1 MTGTLDGK
9 VALITGAAR
18 GQGRAH
24 AARLA
29 AAGADII
36 AVDRC
41 AQIPEVPWPL
51 ATPEDLR
58 ETAALVESQ
67 GRRCLTLMADVRD
80 ARQMEAAVAAG
91 LEAFG
96 HIDIVVANAG
106 AGSYARAWELT
117 EAEWDAVVD
126 TNLKGAWI
134 TCRAAIPSMI
144 ERGAGGSLILV
155 SSTAGLRPYA
165 HMAHYVA
172 AKHGVVG
179 LARALAVE
187 LAPYRIRVNALHPT
201 SVDTGMIQNEAT
213 YRLFR
218 PDLEHP
224 TREDVAPIFRT
235 LNLLEVPWLEP
246 DDISAAVLWLA
257 SDASRYVTGISL
269 PVDAGARM
277 K

>member
-1 MTGTLDGK
+1 MGTLDGK

-18 GQGRAH
+18 GQGQAH

-41 AQIPEVPWPL
+41 AQIPEVPWSL
-51 ATPEDLR
+51 ASPEDLR
-58 ETAALVESQ
+58 ETAALVESH
-67 GRRCLTLMADVRD
+67 GRRCLTQVADVRD
-80 ARQMEAAVAAG
+80 TRQMEAASPPGWRRSATSTSSSRTP
-91 LEAFG
+91 
-96 HIDIVVANAG
+96 G

-134 TCRAAIPSMI
+134 TCRAVIPSMI

-172 AKHGVVG
+172 AKHGIVG

-187 LAPYRIRVNALHPT
+187 LAPYRIRVNAVHPT

-235 LNLLEVPWLEP
+235 LNLLGVPWLEP

-269 PVDAGARM
+269 PVDAGASL

>member
-1 MTGTLDGK
+1 MGTLDGK

-41 AQIPEVPWPL
+41 ASIPEVPWPL
-51 ATPEDLR
+51 ASPDDLR
-58 ETAALVESQ
+58 ETAALVESH
-67 GRRCLTLMADVRD
+67 GRRCLTQVADVRD
-80 ARQMEAAVAAG
+80 TRQMEAAIAAG

-117 EAEWDAVVD
+117 EAEWDTVVD
-126 TNLKGAWI
+126 TNLKGAWL
-134 TCRAAIPSMI
+134 TCRAVIPSMI
-144 ERGAGGSLILV
+144 ERGAGGSLILI

-165 HMAHYVA
+165 NMAHYVA

-179 LARALAVE
+179 LMRALALE
-187 LAPYRIRVNALHPT
+187 LGPHRIRVNAVHPT

-213 YRLFR
+213 YELVGGGRRGL
-218 PDLEHP
+218 
-224 TREDVAPIFRT
+224 T
-235 LNLLEVPWLEP
+235 
-246 DDISAAVLWLA
+246 
-257 SDASRYVTGISL
+257 
-269 PVDAGARM
+269 
-277 K
+277 